1 MKKILGFLLLLII
14 SLNSFSQANEEDIN
28 ALSIFSEYV
37 KAKNYDAAFQ
47 PWMELRQRNPKFN
60 SAIYVYGERIL
71 KYKILNS
78 SSDEKTS
85 FINDLL
91 KLWQEK
97 REHFPNKTPLGDILA
112 KSAQLQYDYKVD
124 LGLTSSD
131 IYLNFDRAY
140 NEDLSSFNN
149 PKNLYTYFKLL
160 VQLYDNDLKSAEDL
174 FTKYDE
180 ISEKVE
186 KEIKNYTNKVNKFV
200 TNSDQEITISN
211 KDQRRVK
218 SYNSF
223 LKAYDQITKG
233 MEKDLGDRG
242 NCDNLIPL
250 YENNFES
257 NQNDGKWLNRA
268 MNRLYNK
275 ECDGSQ
281 LFVKIVQKKN
291 ELQPNASTAYYLGT
305 IKDKEGNSAE
315 ALKYYNQAIEL
326 ETDSYEKAKI
336 LFRIAT
342 NFRKNGLFS
351 KARSYYTQALSFN
364 PSMGRSYLA
373 IAQMYASSA
382 KNCGSDNFSQRA
394 VYWLA
399 SKEAMKA
406 SRVDGTLKSA
416 AVKSS
421 KNYEAK
427 APQKSEIFS
436 SGREGEVIK
445 ISCWIN
451 RSVKVPNL

>member
-1 MKKILGFLLLLII
+1 MKKFLGFLLLLLI
-14 SLNSFSQANEEDIN
+14 SVNAFSQANEQDIN

-37 KAKNYDAAFQ
+37 KAKNYDAAFE
-47 PWMELRQRNPKFN
+47 PWMELRERSPKFN

-71 KYKILNS
+71 KHKIKNS
-78 SSDEKTS
+78 TSEEKVNYL
-85 FINDLL
+85 NDLL
-91 KLWQEK
+91 KLWDEK

-112 KSAQLQYDYKVD
+112 KSAQLQYDNKND
-124 LGLTSSD
+124 FGLSNSE
-131 IYLNFDRAY
+131 IYSNFDRAY

-149 PKNLYTYFKLL
+149 PKNLYTYFKLI
-160 VQLYDNDLKSAEDL
+160 VQLYDENLKSAEDL

-200 TNSDQEITISN
+200 GTSDEEVSISA
-211 KDQRRVK
+211 KDQRRIK

-223 LKAYDQITKG
+223 LKAYDQISKG

-242 NCDNLIPL
+242 NCENLIPL
-250 YENNFES
+250 YENNFDA
-257 NQNDGKWLNRA
+257 NQSDGKWLSRA
-268 MNRLYNK
+268 MNRLYGK
-275 ECDGSQ
+275 ECDESQ

-291 ELQPNASTAYYLGT
+291 ELEPNASTAYYLGT
-305 IKDKEGNSAE
+305 IKDKQGNSSE
-315 ALKYYNQAIEL
+315 ALVFYNQAIEL

-342 NFRKNGLFS
+342 NFRKNGLYS
-351 KARSYYTQALSFN
+351 RSRSYYMQALGFN

-373 IAQMYASSA
+373 IAQMYAFSA
-382 KNCGSDNFSQRA
+382 KNCGADNFSQRA

-399 SKEAMKA
+399 SNEAMKA
-406 SRVDGTLKSA
+406 SRVDGTLKNA
-416 AVKSS
+416 ALKSS
-421 KNYEAK
+421 RNYEAK

-436 SGREGEVIK
+436 SGREGEVIE
-445 ISCWIN
+445 ISCWIG